1 MKKRPRTYRAF
12 FDFSGNLFL
21 RYLPIEIGIL
31 NLTFYP
37 CTPILLL
44 FHFTMAQKLL
54 YFAE

>member
-37 CTPILLL
+37 STPILLL